1 MKTIGLIGGM
11 SWESSSEYYRLINQQ
26 IRLKLGGL
34 HSAKIIMISLDF
46 AEIEKLQRE
55 GKWQEAGNILI
66 SAAQKIEKGGAD
78 FLLLCTNTMHKL
90 ADEVQA
96 KITIPL
102 LHIADVTA
110 QTIQQQ
116 KIRHVGLLGTKFT
129 MEQDFY
135 RKRLIDRFGIKV
147 TIPDQDDRQV
157 IHDIIYQELCLGQI
171 QSKSRQQYKNIINKL
186 IANGAAAIILGC
198 TEIML
203 LIKPSDVSVPLFN
216 TTEIHVKSAVE
227 QAISS
232 LS

>member
-26 IRLKLGGL
+26 IRAKLGGL

-46 AEIEKLQRE
+46 AEIEKLQRA

-135 RKRLIDRFGIKV
+135 RKRLMDHFGIKV
-147 TIPDQDDRQV
+147 TIPDQDDRQI

-186 IANGAAAIILGC
+186 VANGAAAIILGC

-203 LIKPSDVSVPLFN
+203 LIKPSDVSVPIFD

>member
-1 MKTIGLIGGM
+1 MTTIGLIGGM

-147 TIPDQDDRQV
+147 TIPDQDDRQI

-216 TTEIHVKSAVE
+216 TTEIHVKSVVE

>member
-34 HSAKIIMISLDF
+34 HSAKNIMISLDF

-147 TIPDQDDRQV
+147 TIPDQDDRQI

>member
-11 SWESSSEYYRLINQQ
+11 SWESSAEYYRLINQQ
-26 IRLKLGGL
+26 IRVKLGGL
-34 HSAKIIMISLDF
+34 HSARIIMISLDF

-66 SAAQKIEKGGAD
+66 NAAQKIEKGGAD

-110 QTIQQQ
+110 QAIQQQ

-227 QAISS
+227 QAISCMS
-232 LS
+232 

>member
-147 TIPDQDDRQV
+147 TIPDQDDRQA